1 MFSGRKTGK
10 GYTSQ
15 KLYAIL
21 SAKKAGGE
29 GVYKICHT
37 EESSRRQRELEA
49 GLLEAMKNL
58 PYEKITLTDLCRQ
71 LDIPRKS
78 FYRYFPAKEDCLLAL
93 IDHTLADCNDIAL
106 KGWSGSGTL
115 DKAVQLRFF
124 NFWRSHVT
132 FLDAIRDN
140 GFRHLLL
147 DRTTVIVDR
156 MKEGEQPESFA
167 QIQVKYFIAYG
178 MMTTML
184 RWHHFGFQ
192 SSPEEMA
199 EVFGSL
205 LGKTDVPVEQ
215 LIL

>member
-1 MFSGRKTGK
+1 M
-10 GYTSQ
+10 
-15 KLYAIL
+15 
-21 SAKKAGGE
+21 
-29 GVYKICHT
+29 YKVCHT

-78 FYRYFPAKEDCLLAL
+78 FYRYFPTKEDCLLAL

-106 KGWSGSGTL
+106 KGWSGSENL
-115 DKAVQLRFF
+115 DETVQLRFF
-124 NFWRSHVT
+124 HFWKAHSS

-156 MKEGEQPESFA
+156 MKESELPESFA

-178 MMTTML
+178 MMSTML
-184 RWHHFGFQ
+184 RWHHFGFPG
-192 SSPEEMA
+192 SPEEMA

-205 LGKTDVPVEQ
+205 LGKTDVPVKR
-215 LIL
+215 LLL